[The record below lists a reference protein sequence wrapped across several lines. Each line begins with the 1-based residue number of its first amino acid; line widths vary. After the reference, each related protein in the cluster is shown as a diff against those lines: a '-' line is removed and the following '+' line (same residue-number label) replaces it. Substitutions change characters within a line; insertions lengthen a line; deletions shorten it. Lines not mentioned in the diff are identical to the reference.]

1 VIWNDGD
8 ENDEDNDED
17 EWEDASDDADEDDD
31 EAVEKDDGEDEWIDM
46 PDDAEGDIKEGTDRA
61 IDDDEAEQSDDHD
74 EWEDESDDGV
84 EIRDDDDHDDDSA
97 SNDNE
102 DVMEVND
109 EDDDAIKEQD
119 NESML
124 IVVDDAPPLVKTKAQ
139 LYPAETLSSI
149 RDRLDA
155 RRVLTDADFA
165 LINKLR
171 TAHLARTLDPKY
183 RGKNSFQLTHNATAL
198 LKRKHALDDDGD
210 DDENYNQSEYAVNPD
225 TLAPGARSEKT
236 SKIDRITHVLEG
248 RKEKRFEKE
257 KHAGGLT
264 NTEKLRKKNFMMV
277 RKGKREVRGKISKS
291 NSTTRYEKLHKKEQL
306 GRDRRKRRRT

>member
-1 VIWNDGD
+1 MIWNDGD
-8 ENDEDNDED
+8 ENDKEDEDED
-17 EWEDASDDADEDDD
+17 EWEDASDDADNDDDENDDEVEEEDDD
-31 EAVEKDDGEDEWIDM
+31 QDEWVDM
-46 PDDAEGDIKEGTDRA
+46 PDDDVNDIKEDARA
-61 IDDDEAEQSDDHD
+61 AKDGDEDEEEEEKEDEDQDGWEDVSDGEVEIKDDDDDN
-74 EWEDESDDGV
+74 DGV
-84 EIRDDDDHDDDSA
+84 EEMIETHDEC
-97 SNDNE
+97 E
-102 DVMEVND
+102 DETALVG
-109 EDDDAIKEQD
+109 
-119 NESML
+119 
-124 IVVDDAPPLVKTKAQ
+124 DDAPVLVAAKSSHA
-139 LYPAETLSSI
+139 AETLSSI
-149 RDRLDA
+149 RGRLDA

-198 LKRKHALDDDGD
+198 LKRKHALDDDD
-210 DDENYNQSEYAVNPD
+210 DDDDNYNHSEYAVNPD

>member
-1 VIWNDGD
+1 MVWNDGD
-8 ENDEDNDED
+8 ENDEEDNDED
-17 EWEDASDDADEDDD
+17 EWEDASDDADTNNNDD
-31 EAVEKDDGEDEWIDM
+31 AVEEEANDQQDEWVDM
-46 PDDAEGDIKEGTDRA
+46 PDDDENDIKEGTHASEDGDEDEE
-61 IDDDEAEQSDDHD
+61 IEDEDVWEDVSDDD
-74 EWEDESDDGV
+74 G
-84 EIRDDDDHDDDSA
+84 
-97 SNDNE
+97 
-102 DVMEVND
+102 
-109 EDDDAIKEQD
+109 EDDDNDGVDEMTEVHD
-119 NESML
+119 ECEDETTL
-124 IVVDDAPPLVKTKAQ
+124 VGDDAPVHVATKSSHA
-139 LYPAETLSSI
+139 AETLSSI
-149 RDRLDA
+149 RGRLDA

-198 LKRKHALDDDGD
+198 LKRKHALDDDD
-210 DDENYNQSEYAVNPD
+210 DDDDNYNHSEYAVNPD

>member
-1 VIWNDGD
+1 VVWNDGD
-8 ENDEDNDED
+8 ENDEEDNDED
-17 EWEDASDDADEDDD
+17 EWEDASDDADTNNNYD
-31 EAVEKDDGEDEWIDM
+31 AVEEEADDQQDEWVDM
-46 PDDAEGDIKEGTDRA
+46 PDDDENDIKEGTHASEDGDEDEE
-61 IDDDEAEQSDDHD
+61 IEDEDVWEDVSDDD
-74 EWEDESDDGV
+74 G
-84 EIRDDDDHDDDSA
+84 
-97 SNDNE
+97 
-102 DVMEVND
+102 
-109 EDDDAIKEQD
+109 EDDDNDGVDEMTEVHD
-119 NESML
+119 ECEDETTL
-124 IVVDDAPPLVKTKAQ
+124 VGDDAPVHVATKSSHA
-139 LYPAETLSSI
+139 AETLSSI
-149 RDRLDA
+149 RGRLDA

-198 LKRKHALDDDGD
+198 LKRKHALDDDD
-210 DDENYNQSEYAVNPD
+210 DDDDNYNHSQYAVNPD

>member
-1 VIWNDGD
+1 MVWNDGD
-8 ENDEDNDED
+8 ENDEEDNDED
-17 EWEDASDDADEDDD
+17 EWEDASDDSDNNNNDD
-31 EAVEKDDGEDEWIDM
+31 AVEEEADDQQDEWVDM
-46 PDDAEGDIKEGTDRA
+46 PDDDENDIKEGTHASEDGDEDEE
-61 IDDDEAEQSDDHD
+61 IEDEDVWEDVSDDD
-74 EWEDESDDGV
+74 G
-84 EIRDDDDHDDDSA
+84 
-97 SNDNE
+97 
-102 DVMEVND
+102 
-109 EDDDAIKEQD
+109 EDDDNDGVDEMTEVHD
-119 NESML
+119 ECEDETTL
-124 IVVDDAPPLVKTKAQ
+124 VGDDAPVHVATKSSHA
-139 LYPAETLSSI
+139 AETLSSI
-149 RDRLDA
+149 RGRLDA

-198 LKRKHALDDDGD
+198 LKRKHALDDDD
-210 DDENYNQSEYAVNPD
+210 DDDDNYNHSQYAVNPD

>member
-1 VIWNDGD
+1 VVWNDGD
-8 ENDEDNDED
+8 ENDEEDNDED
-17 EWEDASDDADEDDD
+17 EWEDASDDADTNNNDD
-31 EAVEKDDGEDEWIDM
+31 AVEEEANDQQDEWVDM
-46 PDDAEGDIKEGTDRA
+46 PDDDENDIKEGTHASEDGDEDEE
-61 IDDDEAEQSDDHD
+61 IEDEDVWEDVSDDD
-74 EWEDESDDGV
+74 G
-84 EIRDDDDHDDDSA
+84 
-97 SNDNE
+97 
-102 DVMEVND
+102 
-109 EDDDAIKEQD
+109 EDDDNDGVDEMTEVHD
-119 NESML
+119 ECEDETTL
-124 IVVDDAPPLVKTKAQ
+124 VGDDAPVHVATKSSHA
-139 LYPAETLSSI
+139 AETLSSI
-149 RDRLDA
+149 RGRLDA

-198 LKRKHALDDDGD
+198 LKRKHALDDDD
-210 DDENYNQSEYAVNPD
+210 DDDDNYNHSEYAVNPD

>member
-1 VIWNDGD
+1 MVWNDGD
-8 ENDEDNDED
+8 ENDEEDDDED
-17 EWEDASDDADEDDD
+17 EWEDASDDADTNNNDD
-31 EAVEKDDGEDEWIDM
+31 AVEEEADDQQDEWVDM
-46 PDDAEGDIKEGTDRA
+46 PDDDENDIKEGTHASEDGDEDEE
-61 IDDDEAEQSDDHD
+61 IEDEDVWEDVSDDEDEDEDEDNDGADEMTEVHD
-74 EWEDESDDGV
+74 ECEDETTLVG
-84 EIRDDDDHDDDSA
+84 
-97 SNDNE
+97 
-102 DVMEVND
+102 
-109 EDDDAIKEQD
+109 
-119 NESML
+119 
-124 IVVDDAPPLVKTKAQ
+124 DDAPVHVATKNSHA
-139 LYPAETLSSI
+139 AETLSSI
-149 RDRLDA
+149 RGRLDA

-198 LKRKHALDDDGD
+198 LKRKHALDDDD
-210 DDENYNQSEYAVNPD
+210 DDDDNYNHSEYAVNPD

-264 NTEKLRKKNFMMV
+264 NTEKLRKKNYMMV

>member
-1 VIWNDGD
+1 VVWNDGD
-8 ENDEDNDED
+8 ENDEEDNDED
-17 EWEDASDDADEDDD
+17 EWEDASDDSDNNNNDD
-31 EAVEKDDGEDEWIDM
+31 AVEEEANDQQDEWVDM
-46 PDDAEGDIKEGTDRA
+46 PDDDENDIKEGTHASEDGDEDEE
-61 IDDDEAEQSDDHD
+61 IEDEDVWEDVSDDD
-74 EWEDESDDGV
+74 G
-84 EIRDDDDHDDDSA
+84 
-97 SNDNE
+97 
-102 DVMEVND
+102 
-109 EDDDAIKEQD
+109 EDDDNDGVDEMTEVHD
-119 NESML
+119 ECEDETTL
-124 IVVDDAPPLVKTKAQ
+124 VGDDAPVHVATKSSHA
-139 LYPAETLSSI
+139 AETLSSI
-149 RDRLDA
+149 RGRLDA

-198 LKRKHALDDDGD
+198 LKRKHALDDDD
-210 DDENYNQSEYAVNPD
+210 DDDDNYNHSEYAVNPD

>member
-1 VIWNDGD
+1 MVWNDGD
-8 ENDEDNDED
+8 ENDEEDDDED
-17 EWEDASDDADEDDD
+17 EWEDASDDADTNNNDD
-31 EAVEKDDGEDEWIDM
+31 AVEEEANDQQDEWVDM
-46 PDDAEGDIKEGTDRA
+46 PDDDENDIKEGTHASEDGDEDEE
-61 IDDDEAEQSDDHD
+61 IEDEDVWEDVSDDD
-74 EWEDESDDGV
+74 G
-84 EIRDDDDHDDDSA
+84 
-97 SNDNE
+97 
-102 DVMEVND
+102 
-109 EDDDAIKEQD
+109 EDDDYDGVDEMTEVHD
-119 NESML
+119 ECEDETTL
-124 IVVDDAPPLVKTKAQ
+124 VGDDAPVHKSSHA
-139 LYPAETLSSI
+139 AETLSSI
-149 RDRLDA
+149 RGRLDA

-198 LKRKHALDDDGD
+198 LKRKHALDDDD
-210 DDENYNQSEYAVNPD
+210 DDDDNYNHSEYAVNPD

>member
-1 VIWNDGD
+1 VVWNDGD
-8 ENDEDNDED
+8 ENDEEDDDED
-17 EWEDASDDADEDDD
+17 EWEDASDDADTNNNDD
-31 EAVEKDDGEDEWIDM
+31 AVEEEANDQQDEWVDM
-46 PDDAEGDIKEGTDRA
+46 PDDDENDIKEGTHASEDGDEDEE
-61 IDDDEAEQSDDHD
+61 IEDEDVWEDVSDDD
-74 EWEDESDDGV
+74 G
-84 EIRDDDDHDDDSA
+84 
-97 SNDNE
+97 
-102 DVMEVND
+102 
-109 EDDDAIKEQD
+109 EDDDYDGVDEMTEVHD
-119 NESML
+119 ECEDETTL
-124 IVVDDAPPLVKTKAQ
+124 VGDDAPVHKSSHA
-139 LYPAETLSSI
+139 AETLSSI
-149 RDRLDA
+149 RGRLDA

-198 LKRKHALDDDGD
+198 LKRKHALDDDD
-210 DDENYNQSEYAVNPD
+210 DDDDNYNHSEYAVNPD

>member
-1 VIWNDGD
+1 MPDDDEDAVDDN
-8 ENDEDNDED
+8 ENDKKDANISTKVDIDGQDEWEEVSDDDED
-17 EWEDASDDADEDDD
+17 EEDDDDNCDEQDDDSDDDGMMEDDD
-31 EAVEKDDGEDEWIDM
+31 EEEDE
-46 PDDAEGDIKEGTDRA
+46 
-61 IDDDEAEQSDDHD
+61 
-74 EWEDESDDGV
+74 
-84 EIRDDDDHDDDSA
+84 
-97 SNDNE
+97 DNT
-102 DVMEVND
+102 
-109 EDDDAIKEQD
+109 
-119 NESML
+119 NE
-124 IVVDDAPPLVKTKAQ
+124 PPLVSDGGSTAAIVTSHQ
-139 LYPAETLSSI
+139 SVETLSSI
-149 RDRLDA
+149 RGRLDA

-198 LKRKHALDDDGD
+198 LKRKHALEDEEDGD
-210 DDENYNQSEYAVNPD
+210 GGDSYHHSDYAVNPD

-257 KHAGGLT
+257 KHPGGLT

-291 NSTTRYEKLHKKEQL
+291 NSTTRYEKMHKKEQL

>member
-1 VIWNDGD
+1 MEEEDDDQDKWVDMS
-8 ENDEDNDED
+8 DNDED
-17 EWEDASDDADEDDD
+17 
-31 EAVEKDDGEDEWIDM
+31 
-46 PDDAEGDIKEGTDRA
+46 DIKEGTHGTKDG
-61 IDDDEAEQSDDHD
+61 DEDEEDEDQDGWEDVSDDED
-74 EWEDESDDGV
+74 E
-84 EIRDDDDHDDDSA
+84 IQDDDDDNDDVDEMTEIL
-97 SNDNE
+97 DVCE
-102 DVMEVND
+102 DETIPVGG
-109 EDDDAIKEQD
+109 
-119 NESML
+119 
-124 IVVDDAPPLVKTKAQ
+124 DAPVLASATKNSHA
-139 LYPAETLSSI
+139 AETLSSI
-149 RDRLDA
+149 RGRLDA

-198 LKRKHALDDDGD
+198 LKRKHALDDDD
-210 DDENYNQSEYAVNPD
+210 DDDDNYNHSEYAVNPD

>member
-1 VIWNDGD
+1 VVWNDGD
-8 ENDEDNDED
+8 ENDEEDDDED
-17 EWEDASDDADEDDD
+17 DWEDASDDADNSNSDDTDDD
-31 EAVEKDDGEDEWIDM
+31 QQDEWVDM
-46 PDDAEGDIKEGTDRA
+46 PDDDKNDIKEGTRA
-61 IDDDEAEQSDDHD
+61 SKDDDEDEEIEDQDGWEDVSDD
-74 EWEDESDDGV
+74 EDEIQDDG
-84 EIRDDDDHDDDSA
+84 DDDDDDD
-97 SNDNE
+97 
-102 DVMEVND
+102 
-109 EDDDAIKEQD
+109 DDDNIDEMTEVHD
-119 NESML
+119 ECEDETTL
-124 IVVDDAPPLVKTKAQ
+124 VGDDAPVLVATKSLHA
-139 LYPAETLSSI
+139 AETLSSI
-149 RDRLDA
+149 RGRLDA

-198 LKRKHALDDDGD
+198 LKRKHALDDDD
-210 DDENYNQSEYAVNPD
+210 DDDDNYNHSEYAVNPD

>member
-1 VIWNDGD
+1 MVWNDGD
-8 ENDEDNDED
+8 ENDEEDDED
-17 EWEDASDDADEDDD
+17 EWEDASDDADNNNNDDAVEEEDDD
-31 EAVEKDDGEDEWIDM
+31 QQDEWVDM
-46 PDDAEGDIKEGTDRA
+46 PDDDKNDIKEGTHVSEDGDEDEE
-61 IDDDEAEQSDDHD
+61 IEDQDGWEDVSDDEDEIQDDGDDEDDDVDN
-74 EWEDESDDGV
+74 DGV
-84 EIRDDDDHDDDSA
+84 DE
-97 SNDNE
+97 
-102 DVMEVND
+102 MTEVND
-109 EDDDAIKEQD
+109 ECEDDTT
-119 NESML
+119 L
-124 IVVDDAPPLVKTKAQ
+124 VGDDAPVPVATKSSHA
-139 LYPAETLSSI
+139 AETLSSI
-149 RDRLDA
+149 RGRLDA

-198 LKRKHALDDDGD
+198 LKRKHALDDDD
-210 DDENYNQSEYAVNPD
+210 DDDDNYNHSEYAVNPD

>member
-1 VIWNDGD
+1 MVWNDGD
-8 ENDEDNDED
+8 ENDEEDNDED
-17 EWEDASDDADEDDD
+17 EWEDASDDADTNNNDD
-31 EAVEKDDGEDEWIDM
+31 AVEEEANDQQDEWVDM
-46 PDDAEGDIKEGTDRA
+46 PDDDENDIKEGTHASEDGDEDEE
-61 IDDDEAEQSDDHD
+61 IEDEDVWEDVSDDD
-74 EWEDESDDGV
+74 G
-84 EIRDDDDHDDDSA
+84 
-97 SNDNE
+97 
-102 DVMEVND
+102 
-109 EDDDAIKEQD
+109 EDDDNDGVDEMTEVHD
-119 NESML
+119 ECEDETTL
-124 IVVDDAPPLVKTKAQ
+124 VGDDAPVHVATKSSHA
-139 LYPAETLSSI
+139 AETLSSI
-149 RDRLDA
+149 RGRLDA

-198 LKRKHALDDDGD
+198 LKRKHALDDDD
-210 DDENYNQSEYAVNPD
+210 DDDDNYNHSEYAVNPD

-236 SKIDRITHVLEG
+236 SKIDRIAHVLEG

>member
-1 VIWNDGD
+1 MVWNDGD
-8 ENDEDNDED
+8 ENDEEDDDED
-17 EWEDASDDADEDDD
+17 EWEDASDDADTNNNDDAVEEEADDQQDEWVDMPDDD
-31 EAVEKDDGEDEWIDM
+31 ENDIKEGTHASEDGDEDEDVWEDVSDDDGEDE
-46 PDDAEGDIKEGTDRA
+46 
-61 IDDDEAEQSDDHD
+61 DDDNDGVDEMTEVHD
-74 EWEDESDDGV
+74 ECEDETTLVG
-84 EIRDDDDHDDDSA
+84 
-97 SNDNE
+97 
-102 DVMEVND
+102 
-109 EDDDAIKEQD
+109 
-119 NESML
+119 
-124 IVVDDAPPLVKTKAQ
+124 DDAPVHVATKSSHAS
-139 LYPAETLSSI
+139 ETLSSI
-149 RDRLDA
+149 RGRLDA

-198 LKRKHALDDDGD
+198 LKRKHALDDDD
-210 DDENYNQSEYAVNPD
+210 DDDDNYNHSEYAVNPD

>member
-1 VIWNDGD
+1 MVWNDGD
-8 ENDEDNDED
+8 ENDEEDDDED
-17 EWEDASDDADEDDD
+17 EWEDASDDADTNNNYDAVEEEADDQQDEWVDMPDDD
-31 EAVEKDDGEDEWIDM
+31 ENDIKEGTHASEDGDEDEEIEDEDVWEDVSDDDGEDE
-46 PDDAEGDIKEGTDRA
+46 
-61 IDDDEAEQSDDHD
+61 DDDNDGVDEMTEVHD
-74 EWEDESDDGV
+74 ECEDETTLVG
-84 EIRDDDDHDDDSA
+84 
-97 SNDNE
+97 
-102 DVMEVND
+102 
-109 EDDDAIKEQD
+109 
-119 NESML
+119 
-124 IVVDDAPPLVKTKAQ
+124 DDAPVHVATKSSHA
-139 LYPAETLSSI
+139 AETLSSI
-149 RDRLDA
+149 RGRLDA

-198 LKRKHALDDDGD
+198 LKRKHALDDDD
-210 DDENYNQSEYAVNPD
+210 DDDDNYNHSQYAVNPD